1 MNELNSLRA
10 FVKVVEVGSFAG
22 AARQMGTSK
31 SVVTKRV
38 NQLEEHLQLEL
49 LQRSTRRLSITDTG
63 SALYERCVQILAE
76 LDEAKSEVSAV
87 EWGLS
92 GTFRVS
98 CISSFTAAYL
108 ARDLCEFQ
116 MEHPNLQIEL
126 QQQDRICDPV
136 QEGLDVCLQPT
147 APPSKIVEAMDL
159 LPLRRMVVATPAYLS
174 RHGEPSLPE
183 ELAAHRFAHNSHV
196 QPTYAIDFH
205 DGKNTVQAPFTPIML
220 TNTVWQLRAAVLWGD
235 CMAMMPIFFIE
246 KELATG
252 ELVPVL
258 PSLRIKSAKL
268 SAYFRKA
275 PFVPMKIRI
284 FLNFLRQ
291 RYGDFPPWEQRLI
304 EAKPELSS
312 LLGPRKAKGDAV
324 GERR

>member
-1 MNELNSLRA
+1 MNELNSFRA
-10 FVKVVEVGSFAG
+10 FVKVVEVGSFAE
-22 AARQMGTSK
+22 AARQMGISK

-63 SALYERCVQILAE
+63 SALYERCVRILEE
-76 LDEAKSEVSAV
+76 LDEAKLEVSSL

-116 MEHPNLQIEL
+116 VEHPNLRIEL
-126 QQQDRICDPV
+126 QQHDRICDPV
-136 QEGLDVCLQPT
+136 REGFDVCLQPT
-147 APPSKIVEAMDL
+147 APPSGIIEEIDL
-159 LPLRRMVVATPAYLS
+159 LPLRRMVVATPSYIL
-174 RHGEPSLPE
+174 RHGEPRIPE
-183 ELAAHRFAHNSHV
+183 DLAEHRFAHNSHV
-196 QPTYAIDFH
+196 QPIYAVEFH
-205 DGKNTVQAPFTPIML
+205 DRQNTIRAPFKPVML

-235 CMAMMPIFFIE
+235 CMAMMPVFFIE
-246 KELATG
+246 KELAAG

-258 PSLRIKSAKL
+258 PRLRIKSAML
-268 SAYFRKA
+268 SAHFRKS

-284 FLNFLRQ
+284 FLNFLRK
-291 RYGDFPPWEQRLI
+291 RYGDFPPWERRLI
-304 EAKPELSS
+304 EGKPELSD
-312 LLGPRKAKGDAV
+312 LLGPG
-324 GERR
+324 